1 VIATVVVLHESVVD
15 AFYTATKT
23 IVTVGPNQHVEQGPS
38 WFKLFSA
45 TMMIAGLGF
54 TALFTAGV
62 VNRLLDRRL
71 AAIFGARCG
80 PAPTTSSSSD

>member
-1 VIATVVVLHESVVD
+1 
-15 AFYTATKT
+15 
-23 IVTVGPNQHVEQGPS
+23 VEQGPS
-38 WFKLFSA
+38 EFKLFSA

-71 AAIFGARCG
+71 PRSSAARCVLR
-80 PAPTTSSSSD
+80 TDQSSSSD